1 MSNSATTQVNETNKK
16 EEKKP
21 VRINVEQH
29 LTFSPNTE
37 SMFINTIELE
47 QIVDEVFGPV
57 FRDYV
62 GCKVSLNA
70 GNLVN
75 PNIPLNELYVTI
87 YLAER
92 ENVKL
97 PMVNVIPRNNKG
109 NSKVES
115 LMKMSGAGA
124 GRMYEV
130 TPETYE
136 ALDEFRF
143 FPNNKVNANFWAAMT
158 SEMAHTIGF
167 TASYNQ
173 EIVACITGLSLDA
186 ILNKAYGNR
195 TEEGIFQYQAKAVQ
209 IVANA
214 SGEYLVQITKLDVNK
229 LEDLRRQLGGPVQRT
244 EFHQYVR

>member
-1 MSNSATTQVNETNKK
+1 MSNSANTQVNETNKA
-16 EEKKP
+16 EEKKEP
-21 VRINVEQH
+21 IRINVEEH
-29 LTFSPNTE
+29 LKFSPNTE
-37 SMFINTIELE
+37 CKFINTIELE
-47 QIVDEVFGPV
+47 QIVDGVFGPV
-57 FRDYV
+57 FRDYI
-62 GCKVSLNA
+62 GCKISLNA
-70 GNLVN
+70 GSLTN

-92 ENVKL
+92 KNDAPMTNV
-97 PMVNVIPRNNKG
+97 VRRINKG
-109 NSKVES
+109 HSKFES
-115 LMKMSGAGA
+115 LMKMSGSDA

-143 FPNNKVNANFWAAMT
+143 FPAQKVNANFWAAMT
-158 SEMAHTIGF
+158 TEMTYTLGY

-173 EIVACITGLSLDA
+173 EIVACVTGLSLDA

-195 TEEGIFQYQAKAVQ
+195 TEEGVFQYQAKAVQ

-229 LEDLRRQLGGPVQRT
+229 LEDLRRQLGGPIQRT